1 MRLYTLIHVADARKH
16 WNMLDDLLDAIAKVR
31 DKVSQHRALLK
42 QNEIRT
48 RTVLIDPILCAL
60 GWDDTDP
67 TTVSVEYTTEP
78 GPVDYALLR
87 DSKPIAIVEA
97 KRLDEPLK
105 KHEMQMLTYAMAQGI
120 KYALLTDGDTW
131 VMFDVFHVAGMADK
145 RLLNIKLSTMS
156 PPLSALRLLALWNS
170 SLQFGESISP
180 AKSIVVGPGP
190 EPPGDDWLSL
200 SNYNPKPHTPCPRQ
214 IRFWDGTVSELYT
227 WRDIVLL
234 FVQKAFKDGYLDTA
248 MLPLG
253 TNKKNYIGLSS
264 KNPDGSEMFSPHEVA
279 GSPIV
284 VELNMSAS
292 SARTRVRKLLDRCG
306 LDAGSVHLLP

>member
-1 MRLYTLIHVADARKH
+1 
-16 WNMLDDLLDAIAKVR
+16 MLDDLLDAIAEVR

-60 GWDDTDP
+60 GWDVTDP

-78 GPVDYALLR
+78 GPVDYALLQ

-131 VMFDVFHVAGMADK
+131 VMFDVFQVAGMADK
-145 RLLNIKLSTMS
+145 RILNIKLSTM
-156 PPLSALRLLALWNS
+156 PTPLSALGLLALWNS
-170 SLQFGESISP
+170 SLQFGESVSP
-180 AKSIVVGPGP
+180 ARPIVVGP
-190 EPPGDDWLSL
+190 EPDSPRDDWVPLSD
-200 SNYNPKPHTPCPRQ
+200 YNPKPNTPCPKQ
-214 IRFWDGTVSELYT
+214 IRFWDGTVSDLQT
-227 WRDIVLL
+227 WRDVVLL

-253 TNKKNYIGLSS
+253 TNKKNYISLSS
-264 KNPDGSEMFSPHEVA
+264 KNPDGSEMYSPHA
-279 GSPIV
+279 ITGSPIM
-284 VELNMSAS
+284 VELNMSAK
-292 SARTRVRKLLDRCG
+292 SARRRVRKLLDRCG
-306 LDAGSVHLLP
+306 IDEGNIHLLP